1 MDKIEY
7 PYNNIIIVLQILNSI
22 SISGIE
28 NIKKINQIIEL
39 LDSGIL
45 KKNKKEEEK

>member
-7 PYNNIIIVLQILNSI
+7 PYDNIITVLKILDSI
-22 SISGIE
+22 NISGIE